1 MRRTLKE
8 KLDLISM
15 ELTTIRTMV
24 SDLHSCLVPRTL
36 SSVNNTRETTGS
48 GSSHTKKDLS
58 EAIRTL
64 REYCDGQD
72 SCKECVFRDCRD
84 GYDCKIYEL
93 INDERYEEA
102 VK

>member
-1 MRRTLKE
+1 MNPKN
-8 KLDLISM
+8 LISNM
-15 ELTTIRTMV
+15 IGQGCIKCPYNG
-24 SDLHSCLVPRTL
+24 SCPTAFTERASYCCMYGYDPITEVKRYL
-36 SSVNNTRETTGS
+36 RES
-48 GSSHTKKDLS
+48 IQALQ
-58 EAIRTL
+58 
-64 REYCDGQD
+64 EYCDGQD

>member
-1 MRRTLKE
+1 MIKE
-8 KLDLISM
+8 IRKKLETMSV

-24 SDLHSCLVPRTL
+24 SDLHSCLVPRNC
-36 SSVNNTRETTGS
+36 SSIKHIGETIRPDSLHTRE
-48 GSSHTKKDLS
+48 DLS

-72 SCKECVFRDCRD
+72 SCQDCVFRDCRD
-84 GYDCKIYEL
+84 GYDCIIHDL
-93 INDERYEEA
+93 IESEDYEEA

>member
-24 SDLHSCLVPRTL
+24 SDLHSCLVPRNC
-36 SSVNNTRETTGS
+36 SSIKHIGETIRPDSLHTREE
-48 GSSHTKKDLS
+48 LS